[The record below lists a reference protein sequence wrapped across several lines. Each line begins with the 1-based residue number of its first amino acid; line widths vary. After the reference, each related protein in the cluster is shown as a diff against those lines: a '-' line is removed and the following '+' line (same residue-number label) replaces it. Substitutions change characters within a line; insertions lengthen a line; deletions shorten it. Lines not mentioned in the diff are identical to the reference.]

1 MTASKTCSA
10 WRAYRG
16 GMTELDLRL
25 LQYFTVVARHG
36 NVGRAAVEL
45 RVAQPSLSRQMQ
57 RLEAQVGARLL
68 DRSARGSAL
77 TAAGK
82 VLLSHAEELLRAA
95 ERAVAE
101 ARATTEPDRLVVGH
115 TGNLVITPVVRELRR
130 RHPDADLRT
139 VAVTGPVPDALLA
152 GRVDAV
158 IARLPLPDD
167 GLCLDRLYD
176 EPRALVVPVD
186 HRLAD
191 RASVELADFADE
203 PLARYGDPAVDAWWR
218 VDPRPDGSRAPDG
231 PFVEAFASKYELVAG
246 GEALVVL
253 PRSPAST
260 GFRDDLVAVPI
271 TDIPPTP
278 VVLATRSG
286 PPSPLLAEAQALAR
300 ELLAR

>member
-1 MTASKTCSA
+1 
-10 WRAYRG
+10 
-16 GMTELDLRL
+16 MTELDLRL

-36 NVGRAAVEL
+36 NVGRAAAEL

-57 RLEAQVGARLL
+57 RLESQVGARLL

-77 TAAGK
+77 TTAGK
-82 VLLSHAEELLRAA
+82 VLLSHAEELLHAA

-130 RHPDADLRT
+130 RHPDADVRT
-139 VAVTGPVPDALLA
+139 VAVVEPVPDALLT

-158 IARLPLPDD
+158 IARLPLPD
-167 GLCLDRLYD
+167 GPLCLDRLYD
-176 EPRALVVPVD
+176 EPRALVVPVGS
-186 HRLAD
+186 RLAD
-191 RASVELADFADE
+191 QASVTLADFADE

-231 PFVEAFASKYELVAG
+231 PLADAFGSKFELVAA
-246 GEALVVL
+246 GEALLVL
-253 PRSPAST
+253 PQRPTST
-260 GFRDDLVAVPI
+260 GFRDDLVAVPVD
-271 TDIPPTP
+271 DIPPTP

-286 PPSPLLAEAQALAR
+286 PPSPLVAEARALAR
-300 ELLAR
+300 ELLVR

>member
-1 MTASKTCSA
+1 
-10 WRAYRG
+10 
-16 GMTELDLRL
+16 MTELDLRL

-36 NVGRAAVEL
+36 NVGRAAAEL

-57 RLEAQVGARLL
+57 RLESQVGARLL

-95 ERAVAE
+95 ERAVIE

-115 TGNLVITPVVRELRR
+115 TGNLVVTPVVRELRR
-130 RHPDADLRT
+130 RHPEAEIRT
-139 VAVTGPVPDALLA
+139 VAVTGPVADGLLA

-167 GLCLDRLYD
+167 GLCLDRLHD
-176 EPRALVVPVD
+176 EPRALVVPVG
-186 HRLAD
+186 HRLAG
-191 RASVELADFADE
+191 RTSVELADFVDE
-203 PLARYGDPAVDAWWR
+203 PLARYGDPTVDAWWR

-231 PFVEAFASKYELVAG
+231 PLVGALGNKFELVAA
-246 GEALVVL
+246 GEALLVL
-253 PRSPAST
+253 PQRPTST

-271 TDIPPTP
+271 RDVPPTP

-286 PPSPLLAEAQALAR
+286 PPSPLVAEARALAR
-300 ELLAR
+300 ELLVH